1 MGLFDQFPYTNF
13 HELNLDW
20 VLQKIKELGSVYD
33 NIDNQ
38 ITKIV
43 TDYLDKFIEG
53 GDLEKI
59 VTEVLEEITER
70 VGSFPISPEMFGAVG
85 DGVTNDTVAFQNTC
99 KYANDHLVAIKCA
112 YNKNYLI
119 TPSAIEL
126 TQSIDFSQSTL
137 TPTGSGSLFILR
149 PVGGFTDLD
158 IADTVF
164 LANSV
169 SDARLYGKIFTY
181 VSGWTLGTRINTT
194 TDLPYV
200 QTMECMQDG
209 SYRSGACFGGGVE
222 NVTSKAVNV
231 HAPQKRAMFENVHVD
246 LSTAEKCTL
255 VEVRRSNAHV
265 KNITLNMSK
274 QVVYGGSFIFLG
286 SGCVD
291 CEISE
296 INVPNFAD
304 ASSFGYVIGVYSC
317 DNLYIHDCAL
327 KGSGWG
333 AIGFSYSGNT
343 VIERVL
349 SNRADCHY
357 YLAGDYIV
365 RDCQL
370 GFANFCGGHGNF
382 VFENI
387 TFYKYGGSETVTI
400 DTRADLSLPLDGNII
415 IRNCDFYTPTR
426 SKVRLWIRKDWETGY
441 TKTKPLAKKCHLIIE
456 HCNDYSDERFC
467 VYASVQNN
475 SASIYDVTIHEV
487 GVLNGILQP
496 AAVPNITGNPLGK
509 VEIKHCHIDNLYCSD
524 IPCDLLEI
532 RNLYMTENPIALKTT
547 EGALANHVNISNS
560 TIAGMTYNFYA
571 GDFCVTGNTIV
582 GTRTFTNKKTNG
594 YCGANYSKNNSASWN
609 VGNITN

>member
-33 NIDNQ
+33 NIDDR

-43 TDYLDKFIEG
+43 TEYLDKFIEG

-99 KYANDHLVAIKCA
+99 KYANDHFATIKCS
-112 YNKNYLI
+112 YGKNYLI

-137 TPTGSGSLFILR
+137 TPTGTGTMFILR
-149 PVGGFTDLD
+149 PVGGYTDLD
-158 IADTVF
+158 VPDTAF

-169 SDARLYGKIFTY
+169 SDNRLFGKIFTY
-181 VSGWTLGTRINTT
+181 VSGWALGTRINTT

-246 LSTAEKCTL
+246 LTTAEKCTL
-255 VEVRRSNAHV
+255 VEVRRSNVHV
-265 KNITLNMSK
+265 KNVTLDMKK
-274 QVVYGGSFIFLG
+274 QVEYGGSFIFLG

-296 INVPNFAD
+296 INVPNFAVE
-304 ASSFGYVIGVYSC
+304 SSFGYIIGVYSC

-327 KGSGWG
+327 KGNGWG
-333 AIGFSYSGNT
+333 ALGFSYSGNT
-343 VIERVL
+343 VIERIQ
-349 SNRADCHY
+349 SNRTDCHY
-357 YLAGDYIV
+357 YLAGDYVV

-370 GFANFCGGHGNF
+370 GFANFCGGHGDF

-387 TFYKYGGSETVTI
+387 TFYKYGGADTITI

-415 IRNCDFYTPTR
+415 IRNCNFYTPTR
-426 SKVRLWIRKDWETGY
+426 SKVRLWIRKDWEAGY
-441 TKTKPLAKKCHLIIE
+441 SKTKPLATKCHLLIE
-456 HCNDYSDERFC
+456 NCKDFSDERFC
-467 VYASVQNN
+467 VYASVQNT
-475 SASIYDVTIHEV
+475 SASIYDITIDDVHV
-487 GVLNGILQP
+487 KTGILQP
-496 AAVPNITGNPLGK
+496 THVTGITGNPFGK
-509 VEIKHCHIDNLYCSD
+509 VTVKNCHLDNLYCGD
-524 IPCDLLEI
+524 IPCDLLNIEQ
-532 RNLYMTENPIALKTT
+532 LYMADNPIALKTAD
-547 EGALANHVNISNS
+547 GVIANHVTVHNS
-560 TIAGMTYNFYA
+560 VIAGMTYNFVA
-571 GDFCVTGNTIV
+571 GDFCITGNTIV
-582 GTRTFTNKKTNG
+582 GTRTFVNNKAPG
-594 YCGANYSKNNSASWN
+594 YCGANFSKTESAKWN
-609 VGNITN
+609 LGNYNI